1 MVYRIYVEKKPG
13 FDVEAQG
20 LKNEL
25 VSLLGIQSLSGLRL
39 LNRYDVE
46 GIDEVQEETEAAH
59 GDLPLA
65 GLNLFN
71 RARIRI
77 RGERL
82 GLESVT
88 LSGGRITFLGVDV
101 PKKVAFELK
110 TRYGAVNFPKSR
122 KLSVPYKAGAGA
134 GSGLG
139 RGLDANDGTGPVAAA
154 LMLLQQLGASDDD

>member
-1 MVYRIYVEKKPG
+1 M
-13 FDVEAQG
+13 
-20 LKNEL
+20 
-25 VSLLGIQSLSGLRL
+25 
-39 LNRYDVE
+39 
-46 GIDEVQEETEAAH
+46 QEETEAAH
-59 GDLPLA
+59 GELPLA

-88 LSGGRITFLGVDV
+88 LSGGRITFLGIDV

-139 RGLDANDGTGPVAAA
+139 RGLDASDGTGPVAAA

>member
-1 MVYRIYVEKKPG
+1 MAAAE
-13 FDVEAQG
+13 DLE
-20 LKNEL
+20 
-25 VSLLGIQSLSGLRL
+25 S
-39 LNRYDVE
+39 
-46 GIDEVQEETEAAH
+46 IDEVQEETEAAH
-59 GDLPLA
+59 GELPLA

-134 GSGLG
+134 
-139 RGLDANDGTGPVAAA
+139 AAA
-154 LMLLQQLGASDDD
+154 WVAVSTPTTAPARWPRRSCCCNSWALVMMTSESTLQTPHLGTLAPSKGKHVRIHL

>member
-1 MVYRIYVEKKPG
+1 MLVYRKLAAAE
-13 FDVEAQG
+13 DLE
-20 LKNEL
+20 
-25 VSLLGIQSLSGLRL
+25 S
-39 LNRYDVE
+39 
-46 GIDEVQEETEAAH
+46 IDEVQEETEAAH
-59 GDLPLA
+59 GELPLA

-110 TRYGAVNFPKSR
+110 TRYGAVNFPKQ
-122 KLSVPYKAGAGA
+122 A
-134 GSGLG
+134 
-139 RGLDANDGTGPVAAA
+139 PVRAAA
-154 LMLLQQLGASDDD
+154 WVAVSTPTTAPARWPRRSCCCNSWALATTTNK